1 MSART
6 PDAIAVKGHA
16 GTRQA
21 IPGVYQYQR
30 WWRGVGATGRDWAP
44 GYSHGGSP
52 ASRGDGIPSP
62 QQAWIVPVRCVLA
75 ATIRATT
82 TSKTGRCGQR
92 NGAGKVN
99 QASGRWVEV

>member
-1 MSART
+1 MPLQLKVMLVRGKPFRVST
-6 PDAIAVKGHA
+6 SISVG
-16 GTRQA
+16 G
-21 IPGVYQYQR
+21 G
-30 WWRGVGATGRDWAP
+30 GVGATGRDWAP